1 MDNATRR
8 QILERVKQLGYPN
21 TIEALRNP
29 QVLDQYEQQLQAQSQ
44 QQQQQPVQQQPVT
57 FPTPPA
63 TTPNYKIPQPA
74 QSEAKPLVMSFNQTA
89 PQLMK
94 TGGSKFKDGGFF
106 TDPPPKKV
114 EPTLPVVQAQALS
127 TAINPTGAEIFTRDN
142 ALQVAENLNTLP
154 ENPPENPPAYY
165 PSDAYISG
173 LRLQENAGKSGFNK
187 NNNKWYSHAS
197 VEGGTNTIAY
207 GHKLTKEEAAKGIY
221 SKGITEE
228 QANELLKK
236 DLEHHLNNTKKIF
249 NSKYGENAF
258 DKVPNELKDV
268 LVDYSYNGVLNK
280 FNNFT
285 QGVYNYSTAT
295 TPEQK
300 ELAHQQMLKEYQ
312 RKAGDKLLT
321 SRNTWTKGM
330 LESVPTRKYGGIKF
344 DKGGPKDEETG
355 ELETEALRN
364 KFYQTAPNL
373 QKLYAN
379 LNAEKERVAKVR
391 ANVPIEADK
400 LDKGDDFMYSDYIE
414 EHPEEAEK
422 VEKNKQ
428 LYNAYLTA
436 KNPKDLEIA
445 RQNLPL
451 EIRNLLINDGKY
463 NVATWDASTQKWN
476 PNATP
481 ERELYCTPYGCYT
494 YRLAGATDVP
504 IVPGNM
510 GFVDMVRTGKLPFEK
525 VSDPEKG
532 DVGILIGA
540 APRAYTKP
548 ELGNTIRPHHTVIYD
563 STDAN
568 GNINAY
574 NANNGARLN
583 YLKSN
588 IQLEPDVAN
597 SPMKSMEYYRYVGDT
612 NKLQKQIDAEYKA
625 HPELLD
631 IENQI
636 KLKQEQIKNQPI
648 QTIKPLDMKPIRVS
662 KQETEAL
669 SLKKY
674 GGKKCYTC
682 NSSKMKVL
690 YNKANYKK

>member
-21 TIEALRNP
+21 TIEALQNP

-44 QQQQQPVQQQPVT
+44 QQQQPIQQQPVT
-57 FPTPPA
+57 FPTPPI
-63 TTPNYKIPQPA
+63 TTPNYKVPQPA
-74 QSEAKPLVMSFNQTA
+74 QSEAKPLVMSFNETT

-94 TGGSKFKDGGFF
+94 NGGPKDPPKKKEPRVISDPEEFKIANQAYQDSLDVYNLSRQIKPLNLPKISKNEYDRLKEKENNLPNWSIDKVGYEEDKKTKKEKDIKEYIYQRKNNDYNHPLYLKNNKKELNKYTNDEEGKYDIVLPNGSIKQADFLYEGKPDWTNYRIYNPKTHVSRHYMDNDLVSIDAPNIKPIQTIYYGKDELIPVGGIDLSEKWYTGKTLTKEQKDFWKNYSIHTDNIDVYKKPIQPIVFKPSSKPPLEKIEPLPIQKLPITSQPKLVSYDLPEVTNNKSTPIYQASQAHRTGQYQIGNNVWNEDKKKWERRLFKDSEERDWYFNQGKIKKYGGSKFEDGGFF

-127 TAINPTGAEIFTRDN
+127 TAVNPTGAEIFARDN
-142 ALQVAENLNTLP
+142 ALQVAQNLNAL
-154 ENPPENPPAYY
+154 PENPPAYY

-236 DLEHHLNNTKKIF
+236 DLEHHLNNAKKVF

-285 QGVYNYSTAT
+285 QGIYNYSTAT

-300 ELAHQQMLKEYQ
+300 ELAYQQMLKEYQ

-330 LESVPTRKYGGIKF
+330 LESVPTRKYGG
-344 DKGGPKDEETG
+344 
-355 ELETEALRN
+355 
-364 KFYQTAPNL
+364 
-373 QKLYAN
+373 
-379 LNAEKERVAKVR
+379 
-391 ANVPIEADK
+391 
-400 LDKGDDFMYSDYIE
+400 
-414 EHPEEAEK
+414 
-422 VEKNKQ
+422 
-428 LYNAYLTA
+428 
-436 KNPKDLEIA
+436 
-445 RQNLPL
+445 
-451 EIRNLLINDGKY
+451 
-463 NVATWDASTQKWN
+463 
-476 PNATP
+476 
-481 ERELYCTPYGCYT
+481 
-494 YRLAGATDVP
+494 
-504 IVPGNM
+504 
-510 GFVDMVRTGKLPFEK
+510 
-525 VSDPEKG
+525 
-532 DVGILIGA
+532 
-540 APRAYTKP
+540 
-548 ELGNTIRPHHTVIYD
+548 
-563 STDAN
+563 
-568 GNINAY
+568 
-574 NANNGARLN
+574 
-583 YLKSN
+583 
-588 IQLEPDVAN
+588 
-597 SPMKSMEYYRYVGDT
+597 
-612 NKLQKQIDAEYKA
+612 
-625 HPELLD
+625 
-631 IENQI
+631 
-636 KLKQEQIKNQPI
+636 
-648 QTIKPLDMKPIRVS
+648 
-662 KQETEAL
+662 
-669 SLKKY
+669 
-674 GGKKCYTC
+674 KKCYTC